1 MTSHINGKHHKEM
14 AKACSSRPVTSFFKP
29 QTQQSVIEAES
40 LWSQFVSKH
49 NLSFQSSDHATKLF
63 RRMFPD
69 SEIAKKFSCGH
80 TKTAAII
87 KEALGPHYLAKTLLD
102 MSIFFSILMDE
113 SNDRTDK
120 SCIILVR
127 VFDSNVGDV
136 RTRFIDMPIV
146 NIGSARNLFDA
157 LKLSLSNNG
166 LDFSKCL
173 SFMSDTTNVMKG
185 ARSGVQKLIRN
196 ECPHVLDVGCICHLA
211 DLIVKS
217 GMQSLPV
224 NVDQLFVDVFYYFY
238 HSSKRK
244 QEFCDLWCSLFTTEP
259 QTILKHCPTRWLSL
273 LRCVGRYLDQLD
285 GLRSYF
291 LSCSEAE
298 TSKVVSILLRLSNPL
313 TKPIL
318 HFLAFIL
325 PPMDRFN
332 HLFQKSTQ
340 NTTCQLYTEM
350 SSMYASNLLM
360 PESIT
365 AVNNDLSELNFAPT
379 NQLADENLGLGDD
392 TWACLSEME
401 EDFNIKPFF
410 KAVRDFY
417 IASLKKM
424 LKKFPFGDSILKDLG
439 IINPND
445 ACIYTFSTVE
455 SLAKRFPQLGL
466 DDSASINALRD
477 EFMDFK
483 LSPAEHPAVD
493 TYKSATDDDKP
504 RPGQFWNEVGRMKTF
519 DGELRFPSLVKL
531 MVGLLLIPSS
541 NADSE
546 RRFSM
551 LRKIH
556 TDQRPT
562 LKQST
567 IISLMSIKFKAEECC
582 HDSVFNKDLLTKCRK
597 ATVTY
602 NKQSSSS
609 LSSSSTS

>member
-14 AKACSSRPVTSFFKP
+14 AKACSSRPVTYFFKP

-136 RTRFIDMPIV
+136 RTRFLDMPIV

-332 HLFQKSTQ
+332 RLFQKSTQ

-350 SSMYASNLLM
+350 SRLVRMYASNLLM

-365 AVNNDLSELNFAPT
+365 AVNNDLSQLNFAPT

-410 KAVRDFY
+410 KAVLDFY

-445 ACIYTFSTVE
+445 ACTYTFSTVE

-546 RRFSM
+546 RGFSM

-556 TDQRPT
+556 TDQHPT

-567 IISLMSIKFKAEECC
+567 IISLMSIKFNAEECC
-582 HDSVFNKDLLTKCRK
+582 HDSVFNEDLLTKCRK

-609 LSSSSTS
+609 TS